1 MLLGPLFRFELVRLA
16 RRGTHLPLRVV
27 MAAVLFVGLLAA
39 YFQLFPDSEVGEL
52 LFAADAA
59 DPTQL
64 DRFAE
69 TFLLAF
75 LITQQVAVLLLTP
88 VYAGGAIAEEKEK
101 GRLDF
106 LLTSPLG
113 RWELVVGKLTA
124 RLVFVLAV
132 ILAGLPVVSF
142 TLLFGGVDPGRV
154 LAGFTVAVVS
164 AVAVGAFAVML
175 SVLRPTLRDVL
186 LWVFFWL
193 VVTAVPGLIGACV
206 LPDQV
211 GGLLSPVTVLI
222 TLFAAWE
229 GDVPPTGDPTW
240 AFVGIYSAFHLGLA
254 MVCVGVAVKKVRT
267 AAGRVTVTP
276 VSVIAERE
284 SGEGSGLPSHPSPAG
299 VASQHS
305 ATSPQRGEVGVVR
318 SPATATGDVP
328 VPTAAEPPLPDWY
341 KVPERPVFSPDDLPS
356 AAEGRGFLVPVL
368 GEYEDPLA
376 WKERHFAARVPLL
389 EAQWMGVAR
398 GCAVGAFLVV
408 LGLLAFVGLILA
420 ARDWLPL
427 GQVFNPLAAVV
438 LVVASLALP
447 FAGMRAAMSVG
458 EERAKKTLESLF
470 VLPINRGDILWAKA
484 VAAARRTRWWVGGAV
499 VAVLVAAA
507 CDGMPPAALIAAP
520 AVLLGSLA
528 FSLGLGVWLGVRS
541 KTAVR
546 AALAHIVVT
555 LTTIIGPVVAAPLV
569 GAPAAYLSPPV
580 LLFTAAGAPG
590 RLHFGPSS
598 TDPTG
603 TAVCVAIP
611 VAIGYAVA
619 GLIAWQ
625 LAVRRFER
633 E

>member
-27 MAAVLFVGLLAA
+27 MAAVLFLGLLAS
-39 YFQLFPDSEVGEL
+39 YFQLFPDSELAEL
-52 LFAADAA
+52 LFGGADAA
-59 DPTQL
+59 DPTRL

-75 LITQQVAVLLLTP
+75 LVTQQVAVLLLTP

-113 RWELVVGKLTA
+113 RWELVVGKLAA

-154 LAGFTVAVVS
+154 LAGFAVAVVS
-164 AVAVGAFAVML
+164 AASVGSFAVLL

-193 VVTAVPGLIGACV
+193 VVTGLVGLIGACV

-211 GGLLSPVTVLI
+211 GGLLSPLTVFIPLYQV
-222 TLFAAWE
+222 WNN
-229 GDVPPTGDPTW
+229 PPLTGDPTW
-240 AFVGIYSAFHLGLA
+240 AFVGIYSAVHLGA
-254 MVCVGVAVKKVRT
+254 AVVCVGVAVAKVRT
-267 AAGRVTVTP
+267 AAERVTVTP
-276 VSVIAERE
+276 MSVGPPA
-284 SGEGSGLPSHPSPAG
+284 PVPSP
-299 VASQHS
+299 
-305 ATSPQRGEVGVVR
+305 PPE
-318 SPATATGDVP
+318 PALQPPA
-328 VPTAAEPPLPDWY
+328 PTAEPPLPEWY
-341 KVPERPVFSPDDLPS
+341 KVPERPVFTPNDIPS

-368 GEYEDPLA
+368 GADEDPLA

-389 EAQWMGVAR
+389 EAHSVGILR

-408 LGLLAFVGLILA
+408 LGMLAFVGLILA
-420 ARDWLPL
+420 VRGGVPL
-427 GQVFNPLAAVV
+427 GVVLNPLAAVV
-438 LVVASLALP
+438 LVVASLTLP

-470 VLPINRGDILWAKA
+470 VLPLDRSDILRAKA
-484 VAAARRTRWWVGGAV
+484 WEAARRTRWWVGGAV
-499 VAVLVAAA
+499 AAVVAAA
-507 CDGMPPAALIAAP
+507 VCDGMPPIALVCAP
-520 AVLLGSLA
+520 AVLLGYLA
-528 FSLGLGVWLGVRS
+528 FTLGLGVWLGVRS

-546 AALAHIVVT
+546 AVLAHVVVT
-555 LTTIIGPVVAAPLV
+555 LTTVVAPVVAAPLLGGLV
-569 GAPAAYLSPPV
+569 ACLSPPV
-580 LLFTAAGAPG
+580 LLFTA
-590 RLHFGPSS
+590 
-598 TDPTG
+598 TG
-603 TAVCVAIP
+603 TAGRWYLTPSVSDPTAAAVCVSIP
-611 VAIGYAVA
+611 VAIGYAVL